1 MKHDIEY
8 IGCKQFSMP
17 VSNQKQS
24 SIHSKLCNY
33 MHFTFKSKFK
43 WFLKKISCIK
53 VSRYVFSM
61 ETLSH
66 MYASKVFNLKKVEA
80 EHSFLGGGGGFI

>member
-43 WFLKKISCIK
+43 WFLKKYS
-53 VSRYVFSM
+53 
-61 ETLSH
+61 
-66 MYASKVFNLKKVEA
+66 A
-80 EHSFLGGGGGFI
+80 LGR